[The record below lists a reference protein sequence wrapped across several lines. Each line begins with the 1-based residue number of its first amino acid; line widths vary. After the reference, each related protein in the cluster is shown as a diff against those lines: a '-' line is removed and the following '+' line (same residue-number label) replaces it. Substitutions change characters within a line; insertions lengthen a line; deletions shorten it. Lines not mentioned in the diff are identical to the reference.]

1 MSWDGVKDSRWMTR
15 WPMCMCF
22 LLMSQWIQARS
33 VWDAAVTATEL
44 VNAARNKY
52 YASLCSATYVQWQ
65 RDTARI
71 RYLLPPGPQ
80 QQTCSSGVRR
90 PDGTDRQTDGRT
102 DARQLHRLC
111 STYYAG
117 SVNNGPLYPASLP
130 SKPLLAISAGHC
142 ARLYLLTC

>member
-1 MSWDGVKDSRWMTR
+1 MQV
-15 WPMCMCF
+15 C
-22 LLMSQWIQARS
+22 
-33 VWDAAVTATEL
+33 V
-44 VNAARNKY
+44 
-52 YASLCSATYVQWQ
+52 
-65 RDTARI
+65 
-71 RYLLPPGPQ
+71 LLPTYNDNVTLLAFDISYRRAHSSKPAAAACGGRMG
-80 QQTCSSGVRR
+80 QTDKR
-90 PDGTDRQTDGRT
+90 TDGRT